1 MSASSWVTVLMM
13 LLVLATMLAMVG
25 VVSEAIGGINES
37 GLIDR

>member
-13 LLVLATMLAMVG
+13 LLVLVVMLAMVG
-25 VVSEAIGGINES
+25 VVSEALGGINES